1 MRNIQK
7 TCIMK
12 IKSVKSINPCISVI
26 QTGYDIVTKGHGG
39 SINVS
44 TSTNQGTVFSV
55 QLPA

>member
-1 MRNIQK
+1 
-7 TCIMK
+7 MK

-26 QTGYDIVTKGHGG
+26 QTGSDIVTKGHGG

-44 TSTNQGTVFSV
+44 NSTNQGTVFSV

>member
-1 MRNIQK
+1 
-7 TCIMK
+7 MK

-26 QTGYDIVTKGHGG
+26 QMGNDIMTKGHGG